1 MKRYLGFVVILYI
14 LSIFIVGYINVQI
27 ATVYKIEENIEGK
40 FHQILKSE
48 ETSNEISEFIV
59 EIKTNDSKLNRRMIE
74 LEIFKLKYPKKFN
87 ELAKSNKLN
96 IDNIK
101 QYEKNHMSSLN
112 EKQTKILEKDLKD
125 YEKVTLFKRNAM
137 NSIPILLTITT
148 LLLTE
153 ILNLLHKGI
162 KKRNKIL
169 MYNYTLY
176 TRIST
181 VFIVLEYYIS
191 MFYISKSTEVNYYM
205 SWLFLI
211 YTGYSLIHTI
221 IALILYRIY
230 DLNEE

>member
-1 MKRYLGFVVILYI
+1 MKRYLGFMFILYI
-14 LSIFIVGYINVQI
+14 LSIFIVKYINVQI
-27 ATVYKIEENIEGK
+27 ATAYRIEENIEEN

-125 YEKVTLFKRNAM
+125 YEKVMLFKRNAM

-181 VFIVLEYYIS
+181 VFIVLEYYIA
-191 MFYISKSTEVNYYM
+191 MFYISKFTEVNYYTF
-205 SWLFLI
+205 WLFLI

-221 IALILYRIY
+221 ITLILYRTY

>member
-1 MKRYLGFVVILYI
+1 MKRYLVFVVILSI
-14 LSIFIVGYINVQI
+14 LSLFILSYINEKI
-27 ATVYKIEENIEGK
+27 ATVYNIEENIEK
-40 FHQILKSE
+40 NFHQILKSD
-48 ETSNEISEFIV
+48 ETSNEISDFIV
-59 EIKTNDSKLNRRMIE
+59 ETKTNDSKLNRRMIE
-74 LEIFKLKYPKKFN
+74 LEIFELKYPKKFN

-125 YEKVTLFKRNAM
+125 YEKVTLFKGNAM
-137 NSIPILLTITT
+137 NSIPVLLTITT

-153 ILNLLHKGI
+153 ILNSLHKGI

-169 MYNYTLY
+169 TYNYTLS

-191 MFYISKSTEVNYYM
+191 MFYISKSTEVNHYT
-205 SWLFLI
+205 SWLFII
-211 YTGYSLIHTI
+211 YIGYAIIHSITTY
-221 IALILYRIY
+221 ILYEIY

>member
-1 MKRYLGFVVILYI
+1 MKRYLGFVAILYI
-14 LSIFIVGYINVQI
+14 LSMFIVSYINAQI
-27 ATVYKIEENIEGK
+27 ATVYSVEENIEK
-40 FHQILKSE
+40 NFHQILKSE

-125 YEKVTLFKRNAM
+125 YEKVTLFKRNAL

-153 ILNLLHKGI
+153 ILNSLHKGI

-169 MYNYTLY
+169 TYNYTLY

-191 MFYISKSTEVNYYM
+191 MFYISKSTEVNYYTLC
-205 SWLFLI
+205 LFLI
-211 YTGYSLIHTI
+211 YSVYSFIHAI
-221 IALILYRIY
+221 ITFILYKIY

>member
-1 MKRYLGFVVILYI
+1 
-14 LSIFIVGYINVQI
+14 
-27 ATVYKIEENIEGK
+27 
-40 FHQILKSE
+40 
-48 ETSNEISEFIV
+48 
-59 EIKTNDSKLNRRMIE
+59 MIE
-74 LEIFKLKYPKKFN
+74 LEIFELKYPKKFN

-101 QYEKNHMSSLN
+101 QYEKNHLSSLN

-125 YEKVTLFKRNAM
+125 YEKVTLFKGNAM

-153 ILNLLHKGI
+153 ILNSLHKGI

-169 MYNYTLY
+169 TYNYTLS

-191 MFYISKSTEVNYYM
+191 MFYISKSTEVNYYTF
-205 SWLFLI
+205 WLFII
-211 YTGYSLIHTI
+211 YIGYAIIHTI
-221 IALILYRIY
+221 TTYILYEIY
-230 DLNEE
+230 DLNEEQTIF